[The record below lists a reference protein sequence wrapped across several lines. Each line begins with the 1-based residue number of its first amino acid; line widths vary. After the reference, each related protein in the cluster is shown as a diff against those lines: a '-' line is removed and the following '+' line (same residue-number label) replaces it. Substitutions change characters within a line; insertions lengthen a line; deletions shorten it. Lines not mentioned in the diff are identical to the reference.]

1 MPRCWPHLPI
11 GYHGRSSS
19 IVVSGTPIHRPAGA
33 LPSPDGP
40 TFGPCKAL
48 DYELEM
54 AAILGGKP
62 NALGQRLTVDDV
74 EENVFGVVIM
84 NDWSAR
90 DIQGYEMV
98 PLGPFV
104 GKNVRIAL
112 LLLAWSG
119 RLDKG

>member
-1 MPRCWPHLPI
+1 
-11 GYHGRSSS
+11 
-19 IVVSGTPIHRPAGA
+19 
-33 LPSPDGP
+33 
-40 TFGPCKAL
+40 
-48 DYELEM
+48 M